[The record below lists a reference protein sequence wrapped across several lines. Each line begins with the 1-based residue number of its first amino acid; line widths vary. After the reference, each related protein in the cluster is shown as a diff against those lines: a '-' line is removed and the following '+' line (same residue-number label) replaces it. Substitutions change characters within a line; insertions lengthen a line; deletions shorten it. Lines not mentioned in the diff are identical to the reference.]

1 MAVLT
6 PARLEF
12 NPDGTPVSAAYGD
25 VYHSAH
31 GGPAQARHVFLAGND
46 LPRRWQGRDR
56 FVILETGFG
65 LGLNFLATWHAWQ
78 ADPLRSRRLH
88 FVSYEKHPFS
98 AADLA
103 IAQRA
108 WPEFSAL
115 AAQLQ
120 QQWPVLTPGV
130 HRLYFAQRQVV
141 LTLFFGDASHLLR
154 ATDAAVDAFYLDGF
168 SPAKNPDLWSDNVC
182 KAISRLAAPGA
193 TLATWS
199 VAGALREALRAAEF
213 DLHKRPGFAGKREM
227 LCGQL
232 RSRRPDRH
240 QPPGE
245 RRAAI
250 IGAGIAGCTTAHALA
265 AAGWQVDIYDQAAT
279 LATGA
284 SCNLAGMLRPLPSA
298 DDNYLSRLTRA
309 GFLATRALLAE
320 LPAARWAPCEVLHL
334 ARETMHAAT
343 QQRVGDAWKIGRREV
358 GDGLLVIV
366 ALQDRRMR
374 IEVAKTLEGAI
385 PDLMASRIIE
395 RTLKPA
401 FQAGAYADGLSAA
414 IDQIDKLIAGE
425 GLPEPE
431 AGQGERTQGF
441 DLNHLLVFGLM
452 GVPVL
457 FGVLSAILGRKAG
470 ALGTGLVGGGLAW
483 WLTASIFLGVVG
495 AVLAILF
502 ALSIGTGGRGGRG
515 GWGGPPG
522 GFGGGGFGGG
532 GGGFS
537 SGGGGNF
544 GGGGASGRW

>member
-1 MAVLT
+1 MFTLLRWLPQRPLVTLAGLLLGLAFSLTLGWMPAAWAQANTATGPGGVLAVPALSARVIDQTGALT
-6 PARLEF
+6 PEQVRALTDKLQALETQRGSQVVILMV
-12 NPDGTPVSAAYGD
+12 PTTQPEDIAAY
-25 VYHSAH
+25 A
-31 GGPAQARHVFLAGND
+31 
-46 LPRRWQGRDR
+46 
-56 FVILETGFG
+56 
-65 LGLNFLATWHAWQ
+65 
-78 ADPLRSRRLH
+78 
-88 FVSYEKHPFS
+88 
-98 AADLA
+98 
-103 IAQRA
+103 
-108 WPEFSAL
+108 
-115 AAQLQ
+115 
-120 QQWPVLTPGV
+120 
-130 HRLYFAQRQVV
+130 
-141 LTLFFGDASHLLR
+141 
-154 ATDAAVDAFYLDGF
+154 
-168 SPAKNPDLWSDNVC
+168 
-182 KAISRLAAPGA
+182 
-193 TLATWS
+193 
-199 VAGALREALRAAEF
+199 
-213 DLHKRPGFAGKREM
+213 
-227 LCGQL
+227 
-232 RSRRPDRH
+232 
-240 QPPGE
+240 
-245 RRAAI
+245 
-250 IGAGIAGCTTAHALA
+250 
-265 AAGWQVDIYDQAAT
+265 
-279 LATGA
+279 
-284 SCNLAGMLRPLPSA
+284 
-298 DDNYLSRLTRA
+298 
-309 GFLATRALLAE
+309 
-320 LPAARWAPCEVLHL
+320 
-334 ARETMHAAT
+334 
-343 QQRVGDAWKIGRREV
+343 QRVGDTWKIGRREV

-401 FQAGAYADGLSAA
+401 FQAGAYADGLSTA

-431 AGQGERTQGF
+431 VGQGERTQGF

>member
-1 MAVLT
+1 MFTLLRWLPQRPLVTLAGLLLGLAFSLTLGWMPAAWAQANTATGPGGVLAVPALSARVIDQTGALT
-6 PARLEF
+6 PEQVRALTDKLQALETQRGSQVVILMV
-12 NPDGTPVSAAYGD
+12 PTTQPEDIAAY
-25 VYHSAH
+25 A
-31 GGPAQARHVFLAGND
+31 
-46 LPRRWQGRDR
+46 
-56 FVILETGFG
+56 
-65 LGLNFLATWHAWQ
+65 
-78 ADPLRSRRLH
+78 
-88 FVSYEKHPFS
+88 
-98 AADLA
+98 
-103 IAQRA
+103 
-108 WPEFSAL
+108 
-115 AAQLQ
+115 
-120 QQWPVLTPGV
+120 
-130 HRLYFAQRQVV
+130 
-141 LTLFFGDASHLLR
+141 
-154 ATDAAVDAFYLDGF
+154 
-168 SPAKNPDLWSDNVC
+168 
-182 KAISRLAAPGA
+182 
-193 TLATWS
+193 
-199 VAGALREALRAAEF
+199 
-213 DLHKRPGFAGKREM
+213 
-227 LCGQL
+227 
-232 RSRRPDRH
+232 
-240 QPPGE
+240 
-245 RRAAI
+245 
-250 IGAGIAGCTTAHALA
+250 
-265 AAGWQVDIYDQAAT
+265 
-279 LATGA
+279 
-284 SCNLAGMLRPLPSA
+284 
-298 DDNYLSRLTRA
+298 
-309 GFLATRALLAE
+309 
-320 LPAARWAPCEVLHL
+320 
-334 ARETMHAAT
+334 
-343 QQRVGDAWKIGRREV
+343 QRVGDTWKIGRREV

-401 FQAGAYADGLSAA
+401 FQAGAYADGLSTA

-532 GGGFS
+532 GGGGFS

>member
-1 MAVLT
+1 MFTLLRWLPQRPLVTLAGLLLGLAFSLTLGWMPAAWAQANTATGPGGVLAVPALSARVIDQTGALT
-6 PARLEF
+6 PEQVRALTDKLQALETQRGSQVVILMV
-12 NPDGTPVSAAYGD
+12 PTTQPEDIAAY
-25 VYHSAH
+25 A
-31 GGPAQARHVFLAGND
+31 
-46 LPRRWQGRDR
+46 
-56 FVILETGFG
+56 
-65 LGLNFLATWHAWQ
+65 
-78 ADPLRSRRLH
+78 
-88 FVSYEKHPFS
+88 
-98 AADLA
+98 
-103 IAQRA
+103 
-108 WPEFSAL
+108 
-115 AAQLQ
+115 
-120 QQWPVLTPGV
+120 
-130 HRLYFAQRQVV
+130 
-141 LTLFFGDASHLLR
+141 
-154 ATDAAVDAFYLDGF
+154 
-168 SPAKNPDLWSDNVC
+168 
-182 KAISRLAAPGA
+182 
-193 TLATWS
+193 
-199 VAGALREALRAAEF
+199 
-213 DLHKRPGFAGKREM
+213 
-227 LCGQL
+227 
-232 RSRRPDRH
+232 
-240 QPPGE
+240 
-245 RRAAI
+245 
-250 IGAGIAGCTTAHALA
+250 
-265 AAGWQVDIYDQAAT
+265 
-279 LATGA
+279 
-284 SCNLAGMLRPLPSA
+284 
-298 DDNYLSRLTRA
+298 
-309 GFLATRALLAE
+309 
-320 LPAARWAPCEVLHL
+320 
-334 ARETMHAAT
+334 
-343 QQRVGDAWKIGRREV
+343 QRVGDTWKIGRREV

-401 FQAGAYADGLSAA
+401 FQAGAYADGLSTA